1 MMKARKKWMLR
12 WMCDHRRSDKSINDC
27 IREKI
32 QVAHVEDKMREAAL
46 EMIWSCLALTIK
58 CTDP

>member
-1 MMKARKKWMLR
+1 MLGAKVQHIHNDESTEKWMLR

-32 QVAHVEDKMREAAL
+32 QVAHVEDKMREARL
-46 EMIWSCLALTIK
+46 R
-58 CTDP
+58 